1 MAVITE
7 PRLLLLD
14 EPCAGLSHE
23 ETARVIDAIQWV
35 RQYLNLRIIV
45 IEHDMEL
52 VWRLAERVVV
62 LHQGRFLADGSVE
75 EVQGNPD
82 VACRLRR
89 RVPMSASM
97 LFEIDRV
104 SGGYGSGLVVRD
116 VSLSV
121 ARGEAVCLLGRNGV
135 GKSTLVK
142 LACGFLRPESGEVR
156 LAGAKI
162 TGQQPSDNRVAGL
175 TYCPQ
180 ERVVFDDLTVAE
192 NLTLMRRNRRL
203 EDFES
208 YFRGVSVAIG
218 AKAPTC
224 RDAVGRREKAAILC
238 SRSGRANLRWS

>member
-1 MAVITE
+1 
-7 PRLLLLD
+7 
-14 EPCAGLSHE
+14 
-23 ETARVIDAIQWV
+23 
-35 RQYLNLRIIV
+35 
-45 IEHDMEL
+45 
-52 VWRLAERVVV
+52 
-62 LHQGRFLADGSVE
+62 
-75 EVQGNPD
+75 
-82 VACRLRR
+82 
-89 RVPMSASM
+89 MSASM

-156 LAGAKI
+156 LAGAKV

-208 YFRGVSVAIG
+208 YFRVFPWLSERRRQHAGTLSGGEKKLLSFVRGLAERTSMVVIDEPTEGVQYENVARMTDLIATRKREG
-218 AKAPTC
+218 TAFLIVEQNLTLVERIADRIVIMDHGEIVYRGNAADVA
-224 RDAVGRREKAAILC
+224 RDDIL
-238 SRSGRANLRWS
+238 AHLTV